1 MKLGVCTGPENM
13 ALAAQIGY
21 DYIEWGM
28 ARVAGLSEEEFQAVL
43 QRKPSFEI
51 PIAKCNSFLPG
62 DVKVTGPDAD
72 EKAQRAYLER
82 ALSRAHALGVDTVV
96 FGSGAARGVPEG
108 WPFAEAWRQIAA
120 FLRLTAEYCDRYQV
134 NIAIEPLRRQE
145 CNIVNLVSEGVAL
158 SALVNHPRI
167 GGLGDTFHM
176 LSGHEPWDAFTNAG
190 QSLLHVHI
198 SQALP
203 DMSGRVYPAPGDG
216 QDYAAVANT
225 LRAMGYQGGVSIEAG
240 TKDFAKDAAAAYAV
254 LSPLFR

>member
-96 FGSGAARGVPEG
+96 FGSGAARGVPE
-108 WPFAEAWRQIAA
+108 
-120 FLRLTAEYCDRYQV
+120 DRKSV
-134 NIAIEPLRRQE
+134 
-145 CNIVNLVSEGVAL
+145 V
-158 SALVNHPRI
+158 
-167 GGLGDTFHM
+167 
-176 LSGHEPWDAFTNAG
+176 
-190 QSLLHVHI
+190 
-198 SQALP
+198 
-203 DMSGRVYPAPGDG
+203 
-216 QDYAAVANT
+216 
-225 LRAMGYQGGVSIEAG
+225 
-240 TKDFAKDAAAAYAV
+240 
-254 LSPLFR
+254 